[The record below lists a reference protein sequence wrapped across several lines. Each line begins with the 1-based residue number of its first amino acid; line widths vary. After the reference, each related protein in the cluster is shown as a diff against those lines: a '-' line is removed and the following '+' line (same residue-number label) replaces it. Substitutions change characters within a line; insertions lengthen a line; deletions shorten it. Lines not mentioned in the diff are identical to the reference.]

1 MDIEQNLIAGQS
13 DTQNSQLIMSTDGKT
28 SSGIKVVDTFSGENN
43 ILYVKPTR
51 SLSEMSVSNIPLIT
65 AKNVTNNTRV
75 FKTVTQQTGFHSM
88 TPKIEVVN
96 VDGTT
101 QWRLKGF
108 DVQSDSTALKEG
120 QRLMNTN
127 IKTF

>member
-51 SLSEMSVSNIPLIT
+51 SLSEMSVSNIP
-65 AKNVTNNTRV
+65 AYYRQNVTNNTRY
-75 FKTVTQQTGFHSM
+75 
-88 TPKIEVVN
+88 
-96 VDGTT
+96 
-101 QWRLKGF
+101 LK
-108 DVQSDSTALKEG
+108 
-120 QRLMNTN
+120 R
-127 IKTF
+127 